1 MTYSQSHTCA
11 TCAFFT
17 NQECECTNFNAWE
30 PFTGNENSRGN
41 KFDISKPNMA
51 LISPLA
57 LAYLSQVLT
66 FGATKYKEN
75 NWRKGLD
82 QTKLIAAALRH
93 ITAFAAGLE
102 VDPETGLPHMA
113 HAMCCCMF
121 SLELQESESNIDT
134 RYQYTENQKD
144 LLAALLANDV

>member
-1 MTYSQSHTCA
+1 
-11 TCAFFT
+11 
-17 NQECECTNFNAWE
+17 
-30 PFTGNENSRGN
+30 
-41 KFDISKPNMA
+41 MA